1 MNIFF
6 RQIKD
11 KAIIYR
17 TQIFVIVSVITLVL
31 LLLIQIRWINRAR
44 SLNEEQFNHR
54 VGMALHESVDEFM
67 KDRQS
72 CETMS
77 ACMHK
82 TKFDADDS
90 AQLES
95 EVNRLDSIIKEQFRN
110 YQIQSP
116 YNIEVLTTADEQPR
130 SKCFYYSLRKALSH
144 DKAVLNVYFQ
154 KREQNLMDSM
164 GSMFL
169 SSMILILI
177 LFLFFGITVF
187 TLIKDKKILGR
198 TTDLINNIAHEF
210 KTPMATIAL
219 AGKMLGREKVYSES
233 KQVIR
238 YANMISLENKRLTKQ
253 IDQLLKLSCIERGE
267 LNINLNS
274 FYLHSILEECLESM
288 SVRIAECNGSII
300 LDTKA
305 ANDLI
310 KGDPELIQ
318 NVMINLIDN
327 ALKYSKEKPEI
338 KIETKNINANLLVSV
353 SDKGIGMTKEEQK
366 HIFDRYYRA
375 PTGDRHDVKGFG
387 IGLSYSR
394 MIVDAHKGSINV
406 WSKRNIGS
414 TFTVILPQA

>member
-11 KAIIYR
+11 KASIYR

-288 SVRIAECNGSII
+288 SVRIVECNGSII

-310 KGDPELIQ
+310 KGDSELIQ
-318 NVMINLIDN
+318 NVMINLLDN

>member
-1 MNIFF
+1 MNIFLKKV
-6 RQIKD
+6 KD
-11 KAIIYR
+11 CAGIYR
-17 TQIFVIVSVITLVL
+17 TQIFVIVSVVILVL

-44 SLNEEQFNHR
+44 SLNDEQFNHR

-77 ACMHK
+77 AYMHK
-82 TKFDADDS
+82 KKFDADDS

-95 EVNRLDSIIKEQFRN
+95 EVNRLDSIIREQFRN

-169 SSMILILI
+169 SSILLILI
-177 LFLFFGITVF
+177 LFAFFGITVF

-233 KQVIR
+233 KQVVH

-267 LNINLNS
+267 LNLNLNS
-274 FYLHSILEECLESM
+274 FYMHSVIGECLEAL
-288 SVRIAECNGSII
+288 SVRIDERKGRITLETNA
-300 LDTKA
+300 T
-305 ANDLI
+305 NDLI

-318 NVMINLIDN
+318 NVMINLLDN

-338 KIETKNINANLLVSV
+338 RIETKNLNGNLLVSV
-353 SDKGIGMTKEEQK
+353 SDKGIGMAKDEQK

-414 TFTVILPQA
+414 IFTVILPQA